1 MKQKTKPRKMK
12 KLIIDSKYKKDITR
26 IKDFMH
32 ANDAVIDFMI
42 GTLNER
48 MELKEDR
55 EREMLWD
62 HIMNDF
68 DYNIE
73 YTNENTN

>member
-1 MKQKTKPRKMK
+1 
-12 KLIIDSKYKKDITR
+12 
-26 IKDFMH
+26 MH

-73 YTNENTN
+73 YTDENTNRNGT

>member
-1 MKQKTKPRKMK
+1 MK
-12 KLIIDSKYKKDITR
+12 KLIIDSKYKKDIAR
-26 IKDFMH
+26 IKDFIH
-32 ANDAVIDFMI
+32 ANDAVVDFMI

-48 MELKEDR
+48 MELKENYD
-55 EREMLWD
+55 REMLWD

-73 YTNENTN
+73 YTDENTN